1 MLAKSTPIEVPGTAV
16 YLTQDPATAPSALLH
31 NLKHNRVLHSQNFIV
46 TVSTAPT
53 PPVSDA
59 NRIALER
66 LSDKF
71 LRVTMTFGY
80 METPNVPKA
89 LSLARK
95 RGEKFDIM
103 TTSFFLN
110 RRTFR
115 SARHQ
120 GLPFWQER
128 VFISLSRSAADA
140 TAFYCLPSNRV
151 VEMGQQMAI

>member
-1 MLAKSTPIEVPGTAV
+1 M
-16 YLTQDPATAPSALLH
+16 
-31 NLKHNRVLHSQNFIV
+31 
-46 TVSTAPT
+46 
-53 PPVSDA
+53 
-59 NRIALER
+59 ER

-71 LRVTMTFGY
+71 VRIKLMFGY
-80 METPNVPKA
+80 METPNVPRA
-89 LSLARK
+89 LALARK

-115 SARHQ
+115 SASNQH

-128 VFISLSRSAADA
+128 IYVSMTKSASDA

-151 VEMGQQMAI
+151 VELGQQLAI

>member
-1 MLAKSTPIEVPGTAV
+1 M
-16 YLTQDPATAPSALLH
+16 APSALLH

-46 TVSTAPT
+46 KVEVANTPTVP
-53 PPVSDA
+53 DE
-59 NRIALER
+59 NRLTMER

-71 LRVTMTFGY
+71 LKVRLSFGY

-110 RRTFR
+110 RRSFKPSR
-115 SARHQ
+115 NH
-120 GLPFWQER
+120 GLP
-128 VFISLSRSAADA
+128 
-140 TAFYCLPSNRV
+140 T
-151 VEMGQQMAI
+151 